1 MKIVVTGSIA
11 FDYLMSFPGRFA
23 EVIMPDQLQDLSLSF
38 LVDSMK
44 RQYGGNAPNIAYT
57 LALLGGRPTVMGTAG
72 QDFTEYRRWLEKN
85 GVDTSAIIEIEDD
98 FTASF
103 FVNTDL
109 DLNQIASF
117 YTGAMAHA
125 NKLIVS
131 RRCA

>member
-1 MKIVVTGSIA
+1 MKIVVSGSIA

-44 RQYGGNAPNIAYT
+44 RQYGGNAPNIAFT

-85 GVDTSAIIEIEDD
+85 GVDTSAIK
-98 FTASF
+98 
-103 FVNTDL
+103 VR
-109 DLNQIASF
+109 
-117 YTGAMAHA
+117 
-125 NKLIVS
+125 LIVV
-131 RRCA
+131 